1 MSHLQGD
8 QRRRWARGER
18 VLVEDYLKEFADLL
32 GDPEVLLDLIYH
44 EVIVREEFGDAPG
57 LEEYLDRF
65 PQFARQLG
73 DQFELHAALNDT
85 QWLDK
90 GGATG
95 LDPVTTL
102 ANAGR
107 AASGAWPSIPGYEL
121 IRELGRGGM
130 GVVYLAW
137 QTGLNR
143 LTALKMILA
152 GDFTRMRDRVRFCNE
167 AEAVARLE
175 HPNLVRIYEIGEQD
189 GRPYFSM
196 EYVPG
201 GSLAHA
207 LRSTPLPPGKAAA
220 LAQTLARAAHAVHE
234 RAVVH
239 RDLTPN
245 NVLLGADGDPK
256 IVDFG
261 LAKLVVGGADQTESG
276 DILGT
281 PSYMAPEQAGGR
293 SKEVGPAADVYA
305 LGAILYEMLTG
316 RPPFKAE
323 TPLETLL
330 QVVNHDPVAP
340 RRLQPKL
347 PRDLETVCLKCL
359 EKDPTKRYATAQAF
373 ADDLARFLAGEPILA
388 RQVGAWGRVV
398 KWAKRRPAIA
408 ALLVVCAVGALAA
421 FAAVTWE
428 GRQARLAQGRAEAAQ
443 AAEKLERLAA
453 DEARQRETKER
464 LLYQGVTARL
474 LRDRALRHCNEGDVG
489 RGLLWLAESLRLVPE
504 NDPEL
509 GRAIHTNLTGWQTQL
524 HPLRALLEH
533 QGRVMAAAWSPD
545 GRLVLTACTDRN
557 ARLWNA
563 ASGELHGKPLR
574 LPRGVSRAAF
584 SPDGKMILAVAGQEV
599 WLWTMGAHEPVFR
612 EVVDLGRG
620 SGFLSHAFSRD
631 GRRLW
636 MAVRRGQTA
645 WLHCWQAD
653 AHPSVGEPVELGQGV
668 TQLIFS
674 PDGRS
679 FVTAGETSEV
689 TPRLWSS
696 ITGKP
701 VRDLK
706 EHTHRVYAIAFNPT
720 DGRSFITGSYDNTCR
735 LWDTQTGEPLRTPL
749 RHPVPVRSVAF
760 SPNGRTILTGCG
772 DGSAQFWDVLEGTS
786 AGAPMRH
793 PDALGPVEFSPDGR
807 LALTVSW
814 DQVRIWDATTGEPVG
829 APLPHQMEVL
839 AASFSPDGK
848 TVLTRCRD
856 NHVRIWQ
863 TATAWSAGR
872 RLAHAGWVTAIAFQP
887 PASESFV
894 TGIGA
899 SEGKVLSWNVAS
911 PQQPRVELDGI
922 GPVLSIAFHPG
933 GRIVAAGT
941 RSHEVWLQD
950 IGTGRL
956 ERTGPIELDDRVWSV
971 AFSPDGK
978 TLLAGIEKHRAE
990 FWDVGTMRKLP
1001 QPLEHEKAVYAVAYS
1016 PDGQTVLT
1024 GSEDMTARLWD
1035 AMTHQPQGT
1044 PLMHEGTVYAV
1055 AFQPPGGK
1063 LVLTGSGDRTARL
1076 WETSTGRPVGEPLQH
1091 SARVLAVAF
1100 SPDGRLIATGCGD
1113 GTVHFWD
1120 AVTGHPIGFPLR
1132 HHGPV
1137 RAVAFGH
1144 NPQDSTAEEQR
1155 SILVTASEDKT
1166 ARIWK
1171 VPAPSTESAERIML
1185 SLQVANGLELDS
1197 QGIARSLE
1205 PAAWRRL
1212 GRDMHDLVSPPR

>member
-340 RRLQPKL
+340 CRLQPKL

-398 KWAKRRPAIA
+398 KWASAVLLSQRCSWSALWVPLPPLPRSHGKDGKRDWLKDALKRLRRPKSWSDSRPMRRGNAKRRNDCFTRESRPA
-408 ALLVVCAVGALAA
+408 C
-421 FAAVTWE
+421 F
-428 GRQARLAQGRAEAAQ
+428 
-443 AAEKLERLAA
+443 
-453 DEARQRETKER
+453 
-464 LLYQGVTARL
+464 VTARCATAM
-474 LRDRALRHCNEGDVG
+474 RAM
-489 RGLLWLAESLRLVPE
+489 LAEACS
-504 NDPEL
+504 
-509 GRAIHTNLTGWQTQL
+509 GW
-524 HPLRALLEH
+524 P
-533 QGRVMAAAWSPD
+533 RVCAWS
-545 GRLVLTACTDRN
+545 R
-557 ARLWNA
+557 
-563 ASGELHGKPLR
+563 
-574 LPRGVSRAAF
+574 
-584 SPDGKMILAVAGQEV
+584 
-599 WLWTMGAHEPVFR
+599 
-612 EVVDLGRG
+612 
-620 SGFLSHAFSRD
+620 
-631 GRRLW
+631 
-636 MAVRRGQTA
+636 
-645 WLHCWQAD
+645 
-653 AHPSVGEPVELGQGV
+653 
-668 TQLIFS
+668 
-674 PDGRS
+674 
-679 FVTAGETSEV
+679 
-689 TPRLWSS
+689 
-696 ITGKP
+696 
-701 VRDLK
+701 
-706 EHTHRVYAIAFNPT
+706 
-720 DGRSFITGSYDNTCR
+720 
-735 LWDTQTGEPLRTPL
+735 
-749 RHPVPVRSVAF
+749 
-760 SPNGRTILTGCG
+760 RTIL
-772 DGSAQFWDVLEGTS
+772 SW
-786 AGAPMRH
+786 AGP
-793 PDALGPVEFSPDGR
+793 
-807 LALTVSW
+807 
-814 DQVRIWDATTGEPVG
+814 
-829 APLPHQMEVL
+829 
-839 AASFSPDGK
+839 
-848 TVLTRCRD
+848 
-856 NHVRIWQ
+856 
-863 TATAWSAGR
+863 
-872 RLAHAGWVTAIAFQP
+872 
-887 PASESFV
+887 
-894 TGIGA
+894 
-899 SEGKVLSWNVAS
+899 
-911 PQQPRVELDGI
+911 
-922 GPVLSIAFHPG
+922 SIP
-933 GRIVAAGT
+933 T
-941 RSHEVWLQD
+941 
-950 IGTGRL
+950 
-956 ERTGPIELDDRVWSV
+956 
-971 AFSPDGK
+971 
-978 TLLAGIEKHRAE
+978 
-990 FWDVGTMRKLP
+990 
-1001 QPLEHEKAVYAVAYS
+1001 
-1016 PDGQTVLT
+1016 
-1024 GSEDMTARLWD
+1024 
-1035 AMTHQPQGT
+1035 
-1044 PLMHEGTVYAV
+1044 
-1055 AFQPPGGK
+1055 
-1063 LVLTGSGDRTARL
+1063 
-1076 WETSTGRPVGEPLQH
+1076 
-1091 SARVLAVAF
+1091 
-1100 SPDGRLIATGCGD
+1100 
-1113 GTVHFWD
+1113 
-1120 AVTGHPIGFPLR
+1120 
-1132 HHGPV
+1132 
-1137 RAVAFGH
+1137 
-1144 NPQDSTAEEQR
+1144 
-1155 SILVTASEDKT
+1155 
-1166 ARIWK
+1166 
-1171 VPAPSTESAERIML
+1171 
-1185 SLQVANGLELDS
+1185 
-1197 QGIARSLE
+1197 
-1205 PAAWRRL
+1205 
-1212 GRDMHDLVSPPR
+1212 

>member
-1 MSHLQGD
+1 MSNPWPANPLRAGPPRLDRGPAGGDVSHLQGD

-57 LEEYLDRF
+57 LEEYLGRF
-65 PQFARQLG
+65 PQLARQLG

-107 AASGAWPSIPGYEL
+107 AASDAWASIPGYEL

-152 GDFTRMRDRVRFCNE
+152 GDFTRTRDRVRFRNE

-175 HPNLVRIYEIGEQD
+175 HPNLVRIYEIGEHD

-245 NVLLGADGDPK
+245 NVLLGADGEPK

-261 LAKLVVGGADQTESG
+261 LAKLVVGGGDQTESG

-474 LRDRALRHCNEGDVG
+474 LRDRACATAMR
-489 RGLLWLAESLRLVPE
+489 AMLVEACSGWP
-504 NDPEL
+504 
-509 GRAIHTNLTGWQTQL
+509 RAC
-524 HPLRALLEH
+524 
-533 QGRVMAAAWSPD
+533 AWS
-545 GRLVLTACTDRN
+545 R
-557 ARLWNA
+557 
-563 ASGELHGKPLR
+563 
-574 LPRGVSRAAF
+574 
-584 SPDGKMILAVAGQEV
+584 
-599 WLWTMGAHEPVFR
+599 
-612 EVVDLGRG
+612 
-620 SGFLSHAFSRD
+620 
-631 GRRLW
+631 
-636 MAVRRGQTA
+636 
-645 WLHCWQAD
+645 
-653 AHPSVGEPVELGQGV
+653 
-668 TQLIFS
+668 
-674 PDGRS
+674 
-679 FVTAGETSEV
+679 
-689 TPRLWSS
+689 
-696 ITGKP
+696 
-701 VRDLK
+701 
-706 EHTHRVYAIAFNPT
+706 
-720 DGRSFITGSYDNTCR
+720 
-735 LWDTQTGEPLRTPL
+735 
-749 RHPVPVRSVAF
+749 
-760 SPNGRTILTGCG
+760 RTILI
-772 DGSAQFWDVLEGTS
+772 W
-786 AGAPMRH
+786 AGPSVPTWR
-793 PDALGPVEFSPDGR
+793 
-807 LALTVSW
+807 
-814 DQVRIWDATTGEPVG
+814 
-829 APLPHQMEVL
+829 
-839 AASFSPDGK
+839 
-848 TVLTRCRD
+848 
-856 NHVRIWQ
+856 
-863 TATAWSAGR
+863 AGR
-872 RLAHAGWVTAIAFQP
+872 RNSTRSGHCWSTRVGLWRP
-887 PASESFV
+887 PGAP
-894 TGIGA
+894 TGA
-899 SEGKVLSWNVAS
+899 SS
-911 PQQPRVELDGI
+911 
-922 GPVLSIAFHPG
+922 
-933 GRIVAAGT
+933 
-941 RSHEVWLQD
+941 
-950 IGTGRL
+950 
-956 ERTGPIELDDRVWSV
+956 
-971 AFSPDGK
+971 
-978 TLLAGIEKHRAE
+978 
-990 FWDVGTMRKLP
+990 
-1001 QPLEHEKAVYAVAYS
+1001 
-1016 PDGQTVLT
+1016 
-1024 GSEDMTARLWD
+1024 
-1035 AMTHQPQGT
+1035 
-1044 PLMHEGTVYAV
+1044 
-1055 AFQPPGGK
+1055 
-1063 LVLTGSGDRTARL
+1063 
-1076 WETSTGRPVGEPLQH
+1076 
-1091 SARVLAVAF
+1091 
-1100 SPDGRLIATGCGD
+1100 
-1113 GTVHFWD
+1113 
-1120 AVTGHPIGFPLR
+1120 
-1132 HHGPV
+1132 
-1137 RAVAFGH
+1137 
-1144 NPQDSTAEEQR
+1144 
-1155 SILVTASEDKT
+1155 
-1166 ARIWK
+1166 
-1171 VPAPSTESAERIML
+1171 
-1185 SLQVANGLELDS
+1185 
-1197 QGIARSLE
+1197 
-1205 PAAWRRL
+1205 
-1212 GRDMHDLVSPPR
+1212 